1 MYPLPFSSVTVFWY
15 GFLQWFTRGFT
26 WDCSWGL
33 VSLPWKKV
41 GTETFQFRMEVKL
54 RNVMFSIRPASTI
67 GVWEFWHSPVI
78 QDSVGS
84 SIVDVR
90 KTASNASF
98 IFLSLPG
105 WHVIVNCAD
114 IDFPFADDCTWR
126 GWLNINFGSVHDLLG
141 HGKGKGKGFSWTAR
155 MKVGC
160 TGWSLLTFWCF
171 VFF

>member
-1 MYPLPFSSVTVFWY
+1 
-15 GFLQWFTRGFT
+15 
-26 WDCSWGL
+26 
-33 VSLPWKKV
+33 
-41 GTETFQFRMEVKL
+41 MEVKL

-105 WHVIVNCAD
+105 WRVIVNCAD
-114 IDFPFADDCTWR
+114 IDYPWADDCIWR